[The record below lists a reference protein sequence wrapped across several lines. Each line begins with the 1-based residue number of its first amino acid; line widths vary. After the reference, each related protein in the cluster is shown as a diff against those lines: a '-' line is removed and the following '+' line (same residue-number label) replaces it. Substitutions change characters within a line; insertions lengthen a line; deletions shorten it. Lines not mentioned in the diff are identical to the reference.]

1 MLTIRHAAPDDLD
14 AVTALE
20 ADCFP
25 AAEAASRNSL
35 AARLAVFADR
45 FLLLEQDGR
54 LVSMV
59 NGMVT
64 DLPDLSDDMYDDAA
78 MHTPAGCWQMIFG
91 VDTAPLHRRRGY
103 AALLLR
109 QMIAEA
115 RVQGRAGLVLTCK
128 DRLIPYYSRFGFV
141 NEGLS
146 ASIHGDA
153 VWYQMRLTF

>member
-1 MLTIRHAAPDDLD
+1 MLTIRHATAADLD
-14 AVTALE
+14 AITALE
-20 ADCFP
+20 AACFP
-25 AAEAASRNSL
+25 AAEAASRASFTLRL
-35 AARLAVFADR
+35 AAFADR
-45 FLLLEQDGR
+45 FLLLEKDGAV
-54 LVSMV
+54 VSMV

-64 DLPDLSDDMYDDAA
+64 DLPDLTDEMYDDAG
-78 MHTPAGCWQMIFG
+78 MHTPDGRWQMIFG
-91 VDTAPLHRRRGY
+91 VDTAPDYQRRGY

-128 DRLIPYYSRFGFV
+128 DRLIHYYARFGFV

-146 ASIHGDA
+146 ASVHGDA